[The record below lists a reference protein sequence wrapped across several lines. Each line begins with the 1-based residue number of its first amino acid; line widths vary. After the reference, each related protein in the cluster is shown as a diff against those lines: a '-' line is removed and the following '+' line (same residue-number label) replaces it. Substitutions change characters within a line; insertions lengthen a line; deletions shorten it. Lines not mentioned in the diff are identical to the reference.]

1 MIRHIV
7 LFVIVFST
15 VLAIFAFLNHQ
26 RFEHSVRLTKTAY
39 INKVEQTAKYISAMY
54 FQRDATFRSLVQN
67 DVKSIE
73 KLFTDIKQEFPEI
86 KEIRVIQTDQRVSK
100 LYEIESS
107 SETLIFKFSI
117 YTENLSLYVPNKAF
131 LVIVDPQE
139 LLYSIGVRNIKIDKT
154 GKDFVLGLKYQ
165 RTSMD
170 LDFFSFLNASL
181 VALMVLL
188 YSMWSKTRTK
198 FLVERTLWK
207 KTKRERK
214 ALQIMM
220 DLTEKYLQG
229 KIQESYQ
236 TLLEKAIEI
245 VPGAQGGTVLVREN
259 DRYVYVA
266 SAGYD
271 LKELSK
277 ISFSVEEIAQWSSN
291 EFFIRTGLKKYD
303 ESTVAVDKLEIL
315 KTAGRIGDIKS
326 TLIVPVKIKSQTMLL
341 FNLDNFE
348 REDAFWD
355 ESVELARLFANHLGM
370 VLEKINL
377 ERQLKEQQQI
387 MEYLSFHDTLTGLAN
402 RRMFEEFGEKLISLA
417 KREGK
422 KVSVLFMD
430 LCKFKKINDEHGH
443 QIGDEVLRII
453 GGRLQKIIRGS
464 DLVSRF
470 GGDEFV
476 MILYDCSPVEAEK
489 FVQRM
494 IETVKE
500 PIKIDDK
507 EFHISANVGIAEYP
521 QDGENIDQL
530 IRNSDSA
537 MYYAKKHEL
546 TYVRMFRNRKQLS
559 E

>member
-1 MIRHIV
+1 MRHIV
-7 LFVIVFST
+7 LFVIVLSA
-15 VLAIFAFLNHQ
+15 VLVILAFLNHQ

-39 INKVEQTAKYISAMY
+39 LNKVDQMAKYISAMY

-86 KEIRVIQTDQRVSK
+86 KEIRVIETDQRVSK
-100 LYEIESS
+100 LYEIELS
-107 SETLIFKFSI
+107 SESLIFRFGI
-117 YTENLSLYVPNKAF
+117 YTENLSLYTPNKAV
-131 LVIVDPQE
+131 LAIIDPQE

-188 YSMWSKTRTK
+188 YSMLSNTRTK
-198 FLVERTLWK
+198 FLVERSLWK
-207 KTKRERK
+207 KTERERK
-214 ALQIMM
+214 ALQIIM

-236 TLLEKAIEI
+236 TLLERAIEI

-277 ISFSVEEIAQWSSN
+277 ISFSAEEIAQWSSN

-303 ESTVAVDKLEIL
+303 ESAVPVDKLEIL

-402 RRMFEEFGEKLISLA
+402 RRMFEEFSEKLISLA

-476 MILYDCSPVEAEK
+476 MILYDCSSVEAEK
-489 FVQRM
+489 FLQRM

-507 EFHISANVGIAEYP
+507 EFRISANVGIAEYP

-546 TYVRMFRNRKQLS
+546 TYVRTFRNRKQLS